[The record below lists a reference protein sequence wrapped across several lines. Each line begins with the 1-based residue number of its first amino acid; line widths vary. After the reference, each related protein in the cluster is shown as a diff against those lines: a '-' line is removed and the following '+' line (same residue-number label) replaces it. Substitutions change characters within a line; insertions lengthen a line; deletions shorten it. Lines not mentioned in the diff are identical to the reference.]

1 MRTRFCLAAAL
12 TALNIGS
19 FSELHAQRPTNA
31 GTPATASA
39 QLPTPTTTLPTPSNA
54 NVTIAPV
61 YLRRDAVKRATDA
74 LSAADKSKPKKSGIL
89 VSLEKTVEGDKHV
102 IEAAKSV
109 LSASARSLV
118 QDGSATVIVVIGGEI
133 ELTKVVESLSR
144 VERPIRIAY
153 VDRSFE
159 DPTYDNT
166 VLNSGMISSVKDAAD
181 NIWVYLPRNG
191 AARQKPDK
199 VLSTKVATA
208 TMWNGLFASEGDAID
223 VRQLK
228 SLVSKSDSA
237 TSRPTDA
244 GAASPA
250 SSAVLAV
257 GDVVAPK
264 IGNVKVLAE
273 ASADAKV
280 LGTVAK
286 TDELVVAGAAKN
298 GFVLVEGAS
307 VKGWVSVNLL
317 AKH

>member
-1 MRTRFCLAAAL
+1 MRTSSCLAAAL
-12 TALNIGS
+12 TALSIGS
-19 FSELHAQRPTNA
+19 FGELHAQRPTGA
-31 GTPATASA
+31 STPATASA
-39 QLPTPTTTLPTPSNA
+39 QLPTPTTSLPTPSNT
-54 NVTIAPV
+54 NVTITPV
-61 YLRRDAVKRATDA
+61 YLQRDAVKRAREA
-74 LSAADKSKPKKSGIL
+74 LSVADKSKPKKSGIL
-89 VSLEKTVEGDKHV
+89 VSLGKTVEGDRHA

-109 LSASARSLV
+109 LATSARSLV
-118 QDGSATVIVVIGGEI
+118 KDGSATVIVVIGGEA

-144 VERPIRIAY
+144 IERPIRVAY
-153 VDRSFE
+153 VDRAFE
-159 DPTYDNT
+159 DATYDNT
-166 VLNSGMISSVKDAAD
+166 ALNSGMIGSVKDAAD
-181 NIWVYLPRNG
+181 NLWVYMPKSG
-191 AARQKPDK
+191 STRQKPDK

-223 VRQLK
+223 VDQLK

-237 TSRPTDA
+237 TSRSSDA
-244 GAASPA
+244 AVSLP
-250 SSAVLAV
+250 SSTALAV